1 MFIVS
6 ALTRKSHNVNEAAT
20 ENDLSYSNLI
30 EHNTDRNLEDMSKR
44 NDLAESKKYLSKKL
58 LTLQFIQIVVKIRQI
73 IFMTTT
79 TRQCDGSE

>member
-6 ALTRKSHNVNEAAT
+6 ALTRKSLNVNEAAT
-20 ENDLSYSNLI
+20 ENDLLYSNLI

-73 IFMTTT
+73 ILETLRT
-79 TRQCDGSE
+79 

>member
-6 ALTRKSHNVNEAAT
+6 ALTRKSLNVNEAAT
-20 ENDLSYSNLI
+20 ENDLLYTNLI

-58 LTLQFIQIVVKIRQI
+58 LTLQFIKIVVKIRQNNFGNLEKVAYFI
-73 IFMTTT
+73 I
-79 TRQCDGSE
+79 